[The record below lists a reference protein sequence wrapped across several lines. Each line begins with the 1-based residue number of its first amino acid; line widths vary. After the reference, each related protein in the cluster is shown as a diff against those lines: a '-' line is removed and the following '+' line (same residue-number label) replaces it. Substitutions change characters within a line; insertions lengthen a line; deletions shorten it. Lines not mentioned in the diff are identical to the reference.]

1 MPPPSA
7 ARFWPFLAQFEALE
21 DRWANRAAAQG
32 RWASF
37 GYEFLRF
44 GIKQGW
50 ACLFGGLMLALLLG
64 THFWYPHDALLHR
77 YDALTL
83 AAVAIQVAMLG
94 ARLETWQEAKVILL
108 YHIAGTVM
116 EVFKTD
122 VGSWH
127 YPEASLLHI
136 GGVPLFSGF
145 MYASIGSYIARAW
158 RLFDFRFTHHPPF
171 WTVMAL
177 AAAIYANF
185 FTHHFMPDLR
195 LGLFAAAA
203 LLFGRTWIHFRV
215 WRVWRRMPLL
225 LGSVLVALFI
235 WFAENIGTFAGA
247 WLYPG
252 QGAGWSPVGVAKFGS
267 WFLLMLVS
275 YALVTIVNRPAP
287 LARAVATGLSP
298 AGPVM

>member
-1 MPPPSA
+1 MHPSA
-7 ARFWPFLAQFEALE
+7 ARLWPPLTRFVALE
-21 DRWANRAAAQG
+21 DRWANQASARG

-64 THFWYPHDALLHR
+64 THLWYPHGVALHR
-77 YDALTL
+77 YDFLTL
-83 AAVAIQVAMLG
+83 AALAIQAVLLMTQ
-94 ARLETWQEAKVILL
+94 LETWEEAKVILL
-108 YHIAGTVM
+108 FHVAGTVM
-116 EVFKTD
+116 EVFKTA
-122 VGSWH
+122 VGSWQ

-136 GGVPLFSGF
+136 GGVPLFTGF

-158 RLFDFRFTHHPPF
+158 RLFDFRFTRHPSF
-171 WTVMAL
+171 RATVAFAL
-177 AAAIYANF
+177 AIYANF

-195 LGLFAAAA
+195 LGLFAVAV

-225 LGSVLVALFI
+225 LGFCLVAVFI

-247 WLYPG
+247 WLYPR
-252 QGAGWSPVGVAKFGS
+252 QVTGWSPVGIAKLGS

-275 YALVTIVNRPAP
+275 YTMVTIVNRPVA
-287 LARAVATGLSP
+287 LARPAPVGLSP
-298 AGPVM
+298 APPVM